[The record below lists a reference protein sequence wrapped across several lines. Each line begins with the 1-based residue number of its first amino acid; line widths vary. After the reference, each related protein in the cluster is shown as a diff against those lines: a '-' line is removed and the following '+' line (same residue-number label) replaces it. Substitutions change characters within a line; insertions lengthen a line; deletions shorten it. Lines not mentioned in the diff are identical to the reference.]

1 MNETIKEYTKTIDLF
16 GRDHEVTVSIKTE
29 HDDDFDIDDMDW
41 TDKERQEI
49 YGKLDSY
56 DLCCL
61 VIWVRVSCRLFSGH
75 DCIGGVF
82 IELLNRSDYIAEIER
97 TVEDY
102 SLLEGA
108 IKSYRE
114 EATRYKEFFDGIK
127 EGNNG

>member
-1 MNETIKEYTKTIDLF
+1 MNETIKEYTKTIKLF
-16 GRDHEVTVSIKTE
+16 GRDHEVKVLIKTE
-29 HDDDFDIDDMDW
+29 HDDDFDIDDMDC

-49 YGKLDSY
+49 YDKLDNH

-61 VIWVRVSCRLFSGH
+61 VVWVIVSSHLFSGH
-75 DCIGGVF
+75 DCISGTF
-82 IELLNRSDYIAEIER
+82 INHLNRSDYIAEIER

-102 SLLEGA
+102 SLLEEA
-108 IKSYRE
+108 IESYRE